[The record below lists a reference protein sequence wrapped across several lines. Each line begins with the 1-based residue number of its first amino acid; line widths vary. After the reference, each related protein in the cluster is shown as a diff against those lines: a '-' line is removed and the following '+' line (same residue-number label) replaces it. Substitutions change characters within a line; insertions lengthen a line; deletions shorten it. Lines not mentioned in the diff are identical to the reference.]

1 MVVSCCVIKCTT
13 IFNNGDPKSFYR
25 VPKKPDTRRQLWISA
40 IKREGP
46 EGKPCVPAD
55 HDRVCYRH
63 FITGQKSNDK
73 TNPDYV
79 PSIHMGGYEGTTTN
93 GQLRAARFERFQ
105 KREADKDQQEAAS
118 VLLDISEN
126 LPPPTCIETTEDLH
140 GPCIKKIAALRIEN
154 ELHEKLG
161 RLQAS
166 NITLRKEVTDSRFGD
181 QAISSD
187 RKTLFYTGVPNK
199 AIFMWLVSFCLT
211 ILPSS
216 KLMSP
221 SNILLCILM
230 KLRLN
235 IQHQDI
241 AYRFKVS
248 VTTVSDI
255 FNKGIPKLAEKLSF
269 LVQWPDKDNLIKNMP
284 IVFKLSYPRCISIID
299 CFEVFIQRPAN
310 LTARA
315 QTWSNYKHHNT
326 IKFLVSIKPTG
337 AISFV
342 SKAFGGRTS
351 DKVITQRSVF
361 FDKLEHG
368 DQVLADR
375 GFLIAEELASR
386 HSSLVILAFT
396 KGKSQLS
403 AKEVEQTR
411 KIAHVR
417 IHVER
422 TIEQLKNFNILSS
435 NMSIYLVPH
444 SDSTVTLCSAV
455 CNLHPKLVS

>member
-63 FITGQKSNDK
+63 FIT
-73 TNPDYV
+73 
-79 PSIHMGGYEGTTTN
+79 
-93 GQLRAARFERFQ
+93 
-105 KREADKDQQEAAS
+105 EADKDQQEAAS

-154 ELHEKLG
+154 ELLHEKLG

-166 NITLRKEVTDSRFGD
+166 NITLRKEVTDS
-181 QAISSD
+181 
-187 RKTLFYTGVPNK
+187 GVPNK

-326 IKFLVSIKPTG
+326 IKFLVSITPTG

-351 DKVITQRSVF
+351 DKVITQRSGF
-361 FDKLEHG
+361 LDKLEHG

-375 GFLIAEELASR
+375 GLLIAEELASR
-386 HSSLVILAFT
+386 HASLVIPAFT

-411 KIAHVR
+411 TIVHVR

-422 TIEQLKNFNILSS
+422 AIEQLKNILSS

-444 SDSTVTLCSAV
+444 SDSIVTLCSAV

>member
-1 MVVSCCVIKCTT
+1 MVVSCCVINCTT
-13 IFNNGDPKSFYR
+13 RFNNSDPKSFYR

-46 EGKPCVPAD
+46 EGKPWEPAD
-55 HDRVCYRH
+55 HDRVCYQH

-93 GQLRAARFERFQ
+93 GQLHAARFERFQ

-126 LPPPTCIETTEDLH
+126 LPPPKETTEDLH

-154 ELHEKLG
+154 ELLHEELG
-161 RLQAS
+161 RLQAA
-166 NITLRKEVTDSRFGD
+166 NITLRKEVNDSRFGD

-199 AIFMWLVSFCLT
+199 AIFMCAETAEEGGLH
-211 ILPSS
+211 
-216 KLMSP
+216 LMME
-221 SNILLCILM
+221 LD
-230 KLRLN
+230 
-235 IQHQDI
+235 QHYNDV
-241 AYRFKVS
+241 YKV
-248 VTTVSDI
+248 I
-255 FNKGIPKLAEKLSF
+255 KGIPKLAEKLSF

-284 IVFKLSYPRCISIID
+284 VVFKLSYPRCISIID

-315 QTWSNYKHHNT
+315 QTWSSYKHRNT
-326 IKFLVSIKPTG
+326 IKFLVSITPTG

-351 DKVITQRSVF
+351 DKVITQRSGF
-361 FDKLEHG
+361 LDKLEHG
-368 DQVLADR
+368 DQVLAYR

-386 HSSLVILAFT
+386 HASLVIPAFT

-422 TIEQLKNFNILSS
+422 AIEQLKNFNILSS

-444 SDSTVTLCSAV
+444 SDSIVTLCSAV
-455 CNLHPKLVS
+455 CNLHPKLVSQFTVCTFDI